1 MMPPSMEGGGAV
13 GRMGDGAVD
22 AAAKG
27 GFDVQSLIDPSTD
40 ATTSVS

>member
-13 GRMGDGAVD
+13 GRTGDGVD
-22 AAAKG
+22 VAAKG

-40 ATTSVS
+40 ATITVS